1 MRRALAAGKKCAHA
15 AARHKS
21 VSKKP
26 RMRSIFVAEWQQT
39 LRYYANSGVCAAFSF
54 AIGAFRGQDY
64 PHAPGLRAKLQATR
78 VRGPTNNGK
87 SAPQGFA
94 GFNWRVRRGRREP
107 ASFAFGPSHGTRE
120 YAAVDE
126 KVLPGDVAGLG
137 GEQKGAG
144 GAEFI

>member
-1 MRRALAAGKKCAHA
+1 MRRAPAAGKKCAHA
-15 AARHKS
+15 PVSTVFRKS

-26 RMRSIFVAEWQQT
+26 RMHRIFVAEWQQT

-64 PHAPGLRAKLQATR
+64 PHAPGPRAKLQATR

-94 GFNWRVRRGRREP
+94 GLFGLIGGCDEV
-107 ASFAFGPSHGTRE
+107 GPSRPRSRLGPHM
-120 YAAVDE
+120 A
-126 KVLPGDVAGLG
+126 PGNTPPSMRRFCPVM
-137 GEQKGAG
+137 
-144 GAEFI
+144 

>member
-64 PHAPGLRAKLQATR
+64 PHAPGPRAKLQATR

-94 GFNWRVRRGRREP
+94 GLFGLIGGCDEVGASRPRSRLGPHMAPGNTPPSMRRFCP
-107 ASFAFGPSHGTRE
+107 
-120 YAAVDE
+120 VM
-126 KVLPGDVAGLG
+126 
-137 GEQKGAG
+137 
-144 GAEFI
+144 